1 MDENKSNIE
10 DIDIYKSFKHL
21 TLLLGIIGLLYELY
35 LLIWSINEAVKGMK
49 LTGAGRAQSEFFLM
63 PMLFYGGS
71 IALTSLALIFI
82 NGIVD
87 LIRKNNF
94 YQWNLKLYLLLI
106 LIFIIPIFTFFI
118 LPNLMYLGWK

>member
-1 MDENKSNIE
+1 MEENKPNIE
-10 DIDIYKSFKHL
+10 EIDIYKSFKHL
-21 TLLLGIIGLLYELY
+21 TMILGIIGLLIELY
-35 LLIWSINEAVKGMK
+35 ILIWSINEAVKGMS
-49 LTGAGRAQSEFFLM
+49 LTGSGRAQSEFFLM

-71 IALTSLALIFI
+71 IALTSFVLVFI
-82 NGIVD
+82 NGVID

>member
-10 DIDIYKSFKHL
+10 DIDIYKPFKHL

-94 YQWNLKLYLLLI
+94 YQWNLKLYLLLL
-106 LIFIIPIFTFFI
+106 LIFIIPVFTFFI